1 MNLPRSF
8 VAIESNEEIRN
19 SLLGIQKSLEMTG
32 ADLKLVEPENIHL
45 TLRFLGNV
53 SENRIE
59 LVKEKI
65 RKLEKV
71 DSFELQVRGLGVF
84 PRPSFIRV
92 IWAGVSQGEEET
104 LNLRKQL
111 NEKLAEIDFE
121 SEDKDF
127 TPHFTIARM
136 KSGRAKDEVLTQ
148 VKENSEKNFGSV
160 KVDEIKLK
168 KSELT
173 SEGPIYTTLENVEL
187 G

>member
-1 MNLPRSF
+1 MPRSF

-19 SLLGIQKSLEMTG
+19 SIIKVQQNLESTG

-53 SENRIE
+53 SENRID
-59 LVKEKI
+59 LVKDAIQRIEKI
-65 RKLEKV
+65 G
-71 DSFELQVRGLGVF
+71 SFELQVKGLGVF

-92 IWAGVSQGEEET
+92 IWAGVSKGEEKSIY
-104 LNLRKQL
+104 LRKQL
-111 NEKLAEIDFE
+111 NEKLAEIDFK

-136 KSGRAKDEVLTQ
+136 KSGRAKDEVLT
-148 VKENSEKNFGSV
+148 KIEENSDTNFGSV
-160 KVDEIKLK
+160 KADRIKLK
-168 KSELT
+168 ESKLT
-173 SEGPIYTTLENVEL
+173 PEGPIYKTLGSVEL